1 MISLTKIALF
11 FLLVYVIVFLPLSA
25 IPLPKEP
32 INAIEI
38 VYVDRQFSNLEKSF
52 IKQAGEEWQIA
63 TNNMVKFIFIYDSA
77 PINIVADNHTII
89 RRFYMRPAKEN
100 EFIVQYLDFILKAD
114 LLGWWDEHNLLNNN
128 INTMIIVRSRISSQK
143 EYVSVIMHENGHA
156 LKLEHSKYENALMY
170 PSMMYRDLCITL
182 DDLNQ
187 FCTIYHCNATKLNY
201 CVRF

>member
-1 MISLTKIALF
+1 MISLAKIALF
-11 FLLVYVIVFLPLSA
+11 FLLIYVIIFLPLSA

-32 INAIEI
+32 INIIEI
-38 VYVDRQFSNLEKSF
+38 VYVDAKFSDLEKSF

-77 PINIVADNHTII
+77 PINILTNDRAII

-100 EFIVQYLDFILKAD
+100 EFIVQYLDYILKAD
-114 LLGWWDEHNLLNNN
+114 LLGWWDEYNILNNK
-128 INTMIIVRSRISSQK
+128 INTMLIVRSRISTDG
-143 EYVSVIMHENGHA
+143 EYVSVIAHEMAHSME
-156 LKLEHSKYENALMY
+156 LEHSKDENALMY
-170 PSMMYRDLCITL
+170 PSMMYHDLCITL

-201 CVRF
+201 CIRF